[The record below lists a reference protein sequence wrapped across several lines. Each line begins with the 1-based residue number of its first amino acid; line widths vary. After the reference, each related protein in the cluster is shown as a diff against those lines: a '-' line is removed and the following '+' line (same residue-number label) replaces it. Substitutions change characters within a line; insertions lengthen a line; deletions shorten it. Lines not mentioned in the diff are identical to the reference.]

1 MTLLY
6 TGISIVLG
14 LILIWMSKNQPFP
27 EHSQKF
33 GFLLIVLGSLGF
45 IAEQAEREVGPT
57 VEPLI
62 LTILGGLGVVIGLIH
77 AIRTRMDVLI
87 APFSGFLLVVGTI
100 SLFSNEWSSL
110 SNFEQISAFV
120 LISLIILLN
129 IYLVFRTLLIGKLPL
144 AWSQSGLRQ
153 LRRGVIFGD
162 RGAISCF
169 EKAWDVD
176 EEHLNAMAYSA
187 LSLIHQHFE
196 NEEEYKK
203 WNHRLLEL
211 GGFESVDDTWIS
223 AVKDGLNKLSND

>member
-1 MTLLY
+1 
-6 TGISIVLG
+6 
-14 LILIWMSKNQPFP
+14 
-27 EHSQKF
+27 
-33 GFLLIVLGSLGF
+33 
-45 IAEQAEREVGPT
+45 
-57 VEPLI
+57 
-62 LTILGGLGVVIGLIH
+62 
-77 AIRTRMDVLI
+77 MDVLI

-211 GGFESVDDTWIS
+211 GGFESVDETWIS

>member
-1 MTLLY
+1 MTLFY
-6 TGISIVLG
+6 TGISTILG

-33 GFLLIVLGSLGF
+33 GFLLVILGSLGF

-62 LTILGGLGVVIGLIH
+62 LTILGGVGVVIGLIH

-87 APFSGFLLVVGTI
+87 APSSGFLLVIGTI
-100 SLFSNEWSSL
+100 SLFSNEWPTL
-110 SNFEQISAFV
+110 TGFEQISAFV
-120 LISLIILLN
+120 LISLIIFLN
-129 IYLVFRTLLIGKLPL
+129 IYLIFRTLLIGKLPM

-153 LRRGVIFGD
+153 LRRGIIFGE

-169 EKAWDVD
+169 EKAWDID

-187 LSLIHQHFE
+187 LSLIHKHHK
-196 NEEEYKK
+196 NEDEYKK
-203 WNHRLLEL
+203 WNQRLLEL
-211 GGFESVDDTWIS
+211 GGFESVDETWIS
-223 AVKDGLNKLSND
+223 AVEDGLNKLSNN